1 MAIIKENEFA
11 TNGATVADL
20 DSRHVK
26 FRVVGTQ
33 SFNDRVLA
41 AVFARKLAL
50 LIKAM
55 EAADRSANGGK
66 RFEYVITNL
75 TAASPATATLAEQR
89 IGKQVPY
96 FSSVDTFAQCARAI
110 NSGDENLARRHI
122 ECATYLAA
130 IAKDAERSFDHG
142 ELTVNGYTAIR
153 IDQFFSERA
162 KEIIRG
168 KARVER
174 AAWFRGEAIGTFDG
188 EILEVDLRG
197 DVPKVIL
204 RLTSGGK
211 EIDCVCPGLG
221 VEDIRKVLDRRVE
234 VTGRAFYDGHSGL
247 PVRIELTSVPKTVRT
262 GVDFSRWK
270 GSLGRDGFAEWGGDD

>member
-1 MAIIKENEFA
+1 MVA
-11 TNGATVADL
+11 TNGASVTEL

-50 LIKAM
+50 LIRAM

-75 TAASPATATLAEQR
+75 TAASPATATLAEQQ
-89 IGKQVPY
+89 IGKHAPQ
-96 FSSVDTFAQCARAI
+96 FSSVDTFGRCAQAI
-110 NSGDENLARRHI
+110 NAGDESFARRHI

-130 IAKDAERSFDHG
+130 VAKDAEKSFDHS
-142 ELTVNGYTAIR
+142 ELTVNGYAAIR
-153 IDQFFSERA
+153 IDQFFFNRA
-162 KEIIRG
+162 KEIVG
-168 KARVER
+168 AKER
-174 AAWFRGEAIGTFDG
+174 EEKPTWFRGEAIGTFDG

-197 DVPKVIL
+197 DIPKVIL

-211 EIDCVCPGLG
+211 EIDCVCPGLD

-234 VTGRAFYDGHSGL
+234 VTGRAFYDGRSGL
-247 PVRIELTSVPKTVRT
+247 PARIELTRVPTPVRT

-270 GSLGRDGFAEWGGDD
+270 GALGHDGVAEWGGDD